1 MSSRRGK
8 RQSLP
13 AMGPRGQAVADGLLA
28 RVPGLEFCEHDSD
41 GFAMWIATR
50 PGRLLCG
57 FCYQAAQV
65 LAENVVCAACGQ
77 PAGDPD
83 KDAMV
88 VVKVTDWLG
97 AHFYLCQSCTD
108 LDMRLAGRSG

>member
-1 MSSRRGK
+1 MNYRKRSRPSS
-8 RQSLP
+8 P
-13 AMGPRGQAVADGLLA
+13 AIGAKSQAVMEGLLA
-28 RVPGLEFCEHDSD
+28 RVPGLEFCEHDLD

-50 PGRLLCG
+50 PGSLLCK

-65 LAENVVCAACGQ
+65 LAENVTCASCGQ

-88 VVKVTDWLG
+88 VAKVTDWLG
-97 AHFYLCQSCTD
+97 AHFYLCTSCTD
-108 LDMRLAGRSG
+108 LDIRLGRSG

>member
-1 MSSRRGK
+1 MGYRKRSRR
-8 RQSLP
+8 SLP
-13 AMGPRGQAVADGLLA
+13 AMGAKSQAMVEGLLA
-28 RVPGLEFCEHDSD
+28 RVPGLELCEHDPD

-50 PGRLLCG
+50 PGSLLCK

-65 LAENVVCAACGQ
+65 LAENVVSGACGQ

-83 KDAMV
+83 MDAMV
-88 VVKVTDWLG
+88 MVKVTDWLG
-97 AHFYLCQSCTD
+97 AHFYLCRSCAE